1 MHCELVW
8 RCQVNRPSIYP
19 SIILN
24 HYPSINIPSHLRIN
38 SSVHPSSTH
47 SSILPS
53 FNPSSVHLTIIFHQL
68 IHPFILCPS
77 KSSLCSPIHPY
88 PSSITQGS
96 TSVSYSRSLFDHFL
110 CCLFVVEQ
118 FVLRTFSYTCLTGVY
133 ALSLFLSPSFPVL
146 CVCSEGPT
154 ARSHTRTHT
163 HTGCVLFSPSVFSS
177 IV

>member
-19 SIILN
+19 SIILY
-24 HYPSINIPSHLRIN
+24 HYPSINIPSHLCIN

-88 PSSITQGS
+88 VIHHSRQCVCLIFQKLVWSFFMLFICCWTVCPSYIQLHLLNWGVCSLPLPLPLLP
-96 TSVSYSRSLFDHFL
+96 RSL
-110 CCLFVVEQ
+110 CL
-118 FVLRTFSYTCLTGVY
+118 LW
-133 ALSLFLSPSFPVL
+133 
-146 CVCSEGPT
+146 
-154 ARSHTRTHT
+154 RSHRPITHTHTHT